1 MKEQWVDNLRSR
13 LSNHKVEAPKGLL
26 DDIRKE
32 MAVRGIAPTLK
43 SKPKSGLSG
52 KQMLFGS
59 AILAGVIAS
68 AYVLWHNSKHT
79 TEEQAPTP
87 KSVKQTVAPQ
97 QRNIGGT
104 SAKKADTPA
113 SGEAQMP
120 ISMAG
125 ELYIPYADRPFMAPS
140 ASQENPALMP
150 DNMLGEQPSEQ
161 PTPQNDAPL
170 LANEPGQLGQ
180 PAQPEQ
186 PQQSAEEPAQSSE
199 QPSDVQEIPQ
209 NPAKEEVPP
218 VTETPPTPAQ
228 KNTPSLPLF
237 SFGIASGTSG
247 LSGVTTSTTTW
258 VHTEPHKEEG
268 GEGGKP
274 EGDTGGSEDIGGGH
288 NSATG
293 QGALEEIP
301 GEGDEGIGYTKPVS
315 GEDFAMRVSAPTA
328 GANPAG
334 EQMMKVERTVKHNQP
349 IRMGF
354 TFGIPVSRKMSLIT
368 GFTYNMLSS
377 DFTTTSP
384 AMNIVQKQKLYYLGL
399 PVSVN
404 YNFLS
409 WKGLNVYGIAG
420 GIVEK
425 LVHGKLTG
433 TTTYEDGK
441 VEKTSVKVK
450 ESRPQFSVNAS
461 LGASYTIWRGLSAY
475 IEPGFSYYFNNGSSV
490 ENFYKDRKAAFNL
503 NVGLRLNIFKW

>member
-59 AILAGVIAS
+59 VVLAGVIAS
-68 AYVLWHNSKHT
+68 AYVLWHNSEHT
-79 TEEQAPTP
+79 AEEQAPTP
-87 KSVKQTVAPQ
+87 KAVRQTVAPQ

-104 SAKKADTPA
+104 SAKKADTPI
-113 SGEAQMP
+113 SGEKEALL
-120 ISMAG
+120 SMADKP
-125 ELYIPYADRPFMAPS
+125 YIPYADRPFTAPEP
-140 ASQENPALMP
+140 SQEDHALMP

-161 PTPQNDAPL
+161 PMPQNDAPL
-170 LANEPGQLGQ
+170 LGYKPEQSGQ
-180 PAQPEQ
+180 PTQPEH
-186 PQQSAEEPAQSSE
+186 PQQPAE
-199 QPSDVQEIPQ
+199 QPSDVQKVPQ

-218 VTETPPTPAQ
+218 VTEAPKTPAQ

-258 VHTEPHKEEG
+258 VRTEPHNEEG
-268 GEGGKP
+268 GEGGKT
-274 EGDTGGSEDIGGGH
+274 EGDTGGSGHIGGGH
-288 NSATG
+288 NSASD
-293 QGALEEIP
+293 QGELGEIP
-301 GEGDEGIGYTKPVS
+301 GEGEEGLGYTKPVS
-315 GEDFAMRVSAPTA
+315 GEDWGTRVSAPTE
-328 GANPAG
+328 GANSAG
-334 EQMMKVERTVKHNQP
+334 EQMVKAERTVKHSQP

-384 AMNIVQKQKLYYLGL
+384 VMDIDQKQKLYYLGL

-404 YNFLS
+404 YTFFS
-409 WKGLNVYGIAG
+409 WRGLNVYGIAG

-425 LVHGKLTG
+425 LIHGKLTG

-461 LGASYTIWRGLSAY
+461 LGASYTIWKGLSAY
-475 IEPGFSYYFNNGSSV
+475 IEPGFSYYFNNGSAI
-490 ENFYKDRKAAFNL
+490 ENFYKDRKASFSL
-503 NVGLRLNIFKW
+503 NAGLRLNIFKW